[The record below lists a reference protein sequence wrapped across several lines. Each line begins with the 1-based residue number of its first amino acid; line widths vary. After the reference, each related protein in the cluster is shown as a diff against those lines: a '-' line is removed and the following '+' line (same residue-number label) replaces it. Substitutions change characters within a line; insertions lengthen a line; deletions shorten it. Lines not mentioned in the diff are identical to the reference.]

1 MKLTTLMFA
10 LVSGLAFSAPAY
22 AACDGLEGKE
32 LKKCEKEEKKKAKES
47 KQDDRS
53 TPLLPSQIDA
63 KFASLDADNPFAT
76 EAYSVTVSSTGFE
89 KVDAFMSATSMV
101 QGKIAMARFMIDNFD
116 SMDPEEAKAAG
127 GALAELLMSVKD
139 DATKLIEEG
148 KALANPDTLK
158 SMAGSPVEVPKLLK
172 LAAPLTAAVDNLTAA
187 AGEAPKVI
195 EGLKAKLG
203 G

>member
-22 AACDGLEGKE
+22 AACDGLVGKE
-32 LKKCEKEEKKKAKES
+32 LKKCEKEEKKAAKS
-47 KQDDRS
+47 KDS
-53 TPLLPSQIDA
+53 AGEALLPSALDA
-63 KFASLDADNPFAT
+63 SFAHLDADNPFAT